1 MSTQQDAPAV
11 SSSSYRRVKSWLYN
25 NYVHDMN
32 AAAATTSGDPPPLLS
47 RAKFDRIHLAP
58 MIAGFASAAAIPRP
72 PKVRSPSSESEA
84 PSGVIRLSQHDDRD
98 GDIPDE
104 IFNPERSLQFA
115 YSECSSDDYYMVDS
129 GAELGWYARVRGSSF
144 CTAYEEACL
153 ENAALEGYNADVEDN
168 ADSLLSSERS
178 LVSVELSGTST
189 TETTWSDSDFI
200 ASRIDN
206 ITAYHRS
213 EMAHLKE
220 RAARTP
226 QENSIAMPPPS
237 KTMAKNRESG
247 PHGRAWTK
255 QMDHTHARERQTAWA
270 CAAWAFRE
278 ADDSKESY
286 AVLKGKLNMLHDRQR
301 EAREALVKDIETAC
315 AYDSAVEVPVDAL
328 GFTVLTDSQQLLLPE
343 SPFPPTTP
351 PGPSLS
357 TS

>member
-1 MSTQQDAPAV
+1 M
-11 SSSSYRRVKSWLYN
+11 YN

-32 AAAATTSGDPPPLLS
+32 AAAATTTSGDPPPLLS

-84 PSGVIRLSQHDDRD
+84 PSGAIRLSQHNDYDND
-98 GDIPDE
+98 LPVESFD
-104 IFNPERSLQFA
+104 PEGSMR
-115 YSECSSDDYYMVDS
+115 YVHSECSSDDYYMIDS

-144 CTAYEEACL
+144 CTAYEDARL
-153 ENAALEGYNADVEDN
+153 ENAALEGYNADVEDNADSLLSSERSSALEGYNADVEAN

-189 TETTWSDSDFI
+189 TETTWSDSDSDSDLI

-213 EMAHLKE
+213 EMAHLEE
-220 RAARTP
+220 RAARTS
-226 QENSIAMPPPS
+226 QGNSIAMPPPS
-237 KTMAKNRESG
+237 KTMAKNLESG

-315 AYDSAVEVPVDAL
+315 AYDSAVEVA
-328 GFTVLTDSQQLLLPE
+328 G
-343 SPFPPTTP
+343 
-351 PGPSLS
+351 
-357 TS
+357 

>member
-11 SSSSYRRVKSWLYN
+11 SSSSYRGVKSWLYN

-32 AAAATTSGDPPPLLS
+32 AAAATTSGYPPPLLS

-84 PSGVIRLSQHDDRD
+84 PSGAIRLSQHNDSD

-104 IFNPERSLQFA
+104 VFNPKGSLQFA
-115 YSECSSDDYYMVDS
+115 YSECSSDDYYMIDS

-144 CTAYEEACL
+144 CTAYEETRL

-178 LVSVELSGTST
+178 SALEGYNANVEDNADSLLSSGRSLVSVELSGTST
-189 TETTWSDSDFI
+189 TETTWSDSDSDSDFI

-206 ITAYHRS
+206 ITAYQQS

-220 RAARTP
+220 RAARTS

-237 KTMAKNRESG
+237 KTMARNLESG

-315 AYDSAVEVPVDAL
+315 AYDSAVEVA
-328 GFTVLTDSQQLLLPE
+328 G
-343 SPFPPTTP
+343 
-351 PGPSLS
+351 
-357 TS
+357 